1 MFKFIYLAE
10 TAETADQ
17 TTMSKIDE
25 IVNFITNLLNN
36 PFVKVFVATLVFI
49 LLWWITGGIVKKIKK
64 KRMKKTKDKLLTS
77 VISTVILWAIRIILI
92 ICYAGTVGIDTAGLA
107 ALVASAGVAIGL
119 ALQGSLGNLA
129 GGIILLVTRPFKMGD
144 YIGGAGVEGTVED
157 IHLFYTHLVSV
168 DNKLIMV
175 PNGTLANNTI
185 TNYSAKDL
193 RRVDLKFSVSYE
205 DDIKMVISEIEKI
218 VANHQLVLKDPAFFV
233 RESGHEDSSV
243 AVTVRAWVNNG
254 DYWTVYFDLMEQVRA
269 MFKAN
274 NITIPYPQ
282 LDIHNK

>member
-1 MFKFIYLAE
+1 MFKFIHL
-10 TAETADQ
+10 AETADQ

-64 KRMKKTKDKLLTS
+64 RRMKKTKDKLLTS

-119 ALQGSLGNLA
+119 ALQGSLANLA

-175 PNGTLANNTI
+175 PNGTLANGTI

-243 AVTVRAWVNNG
+243 SVTVRAWVNNG